1 MKLNF
6 SGSKSNRKKG
16 QETFATVFGT
26 VLIAAIVVFF
36 FFYIYPLF
44 FGDLFKSIA
53 LSSAEIVARDIA
65 GFISVSAAAP
75 NEIKITYNPSE
86 SNKYNTVIGDRL
98 VQVTLAIENAK
109 INEKSTAKVA
119 IGDIAEKFDIVNSF
133 EIRKNVI
140 TSIDS
145 NGVKLFNNINQVS
158 AK

>member
-1 MKLNF
+1 MNF
-6 SGSKSNRKKG
+6 PRRKQNRKKG
-16 QETFATVFGT
+16 QETVVTVAGTVF
-26 VLIAAIVVFF
+26 VAAIVVFF
-36 FFYIYPLF
+36 FFYIFPLF

-119 IGDIAEKFDIVNSF
+119 IGDIDEKFNLVNSF
-133 EIRKNVI
+133 EVRKNVI
-140 TSIDS
+140 TSVDS